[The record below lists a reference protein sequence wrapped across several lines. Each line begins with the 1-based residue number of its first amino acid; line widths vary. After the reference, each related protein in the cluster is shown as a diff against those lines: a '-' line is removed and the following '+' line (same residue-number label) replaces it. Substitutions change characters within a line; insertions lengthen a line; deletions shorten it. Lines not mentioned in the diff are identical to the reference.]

1 MFSTM
6 LKYDYE
12 KKNSKNIFLIF
23 FVNEKNLY
31 NNLYKCKSTALKKK
45 QNKKMRDKR
54 CFNIFYNNTLKHFM
68 KKISIR
74 DKCFVGL
81 S

>member
-1 MFSTM
+1 MRERERERER
-6 LKYDYE
+6 E
-12 KKNSKNIFLIF
+12 K
-23 FVNEKNLY
+23 E
-31 NNLYKCKSTALKKK
+31 
-45 QNKKMRDKR
+45 RERGREGKR